1 MGQCAAANRCPIET
15 DGTTELPSPCG
26 TIATLNTV
34 LGHLPPPANPWRFR
48 STTNHGVQCLGRLQ
62 LIGLGVIGE
71 YIGRIDLETKHQ
83 PVYVVEEM
91 HEQPRDA

>member
-1 MGQCAAANRCPIET
+1 M
-15 DGTTELPSPCG
+15 
-26 TIATLNTV
+26 
-34 LGHLPPPANPWRFR
+34 
-48 STTNHGVQCLGRLQ
+48 QCLGRLQ